1 MRLRY
6 CAAFALLVLTT
17 SREVRADYIV
27 LRNGQ
32 RLDVTSY
39 ELIGDKYKLQMV
51 GGSVEVPVSEVFSIE
66 PQDIFTPIVQPKLD
80 VKAPYK
86 EFIDASS
93 ARYGVDADL
102 ISSVIAAESNFNP
115 HAISR
120 RNARGLM
127 QLLPETAAQLGV
139 KNIFDPQE
147 NIDAGTRYLQ
157 GLLFRYKNNLALTLA
172 AYNAG
177 PQRVELYGSV
187 PPFPETISYVRKVKS
202 TYAKRKAAPPSKT
215 KKGVLQ
221 TTTVNEASTATK
233 TESGK
238 L

>member
-6 CAAFALLVLTT
+6 CAAFALLFLAT
-17 SREVRADYIV
+17 SREARADYIV

-51 GGSVEVPVSEVFSIE
+51 GGSAEVLVSEVASIE
-66 PQDIFTPIVQPKLD
+66 PQDVFTPIVQPKLD

-86 EFIDASS
+86 EFIEASS

-127 QLLPETAAQLGV
+127 QLLPETAAHLGV

-147 NIDAGTRYLQ
+147 NIDAGTHYLQ
-157 GLLFRYKNNLALTLA
+157 GLLLRYKNDLALTLA

-177 PQRVELYGSV
+177 PERVQIYGRV
-187 PPFPETISYVRKVKS
+187 PPFPETISYVRKVKGS
-202 TYAKRKAAPPSKT
+202 YAKRKTGTPSTT
-215 KKGVLQ
+215 KKDTPE
-221 TTTVNEASTATK
+221 TTTVNEATAATK
-233 TESGK
+233 TQSGK